1 MLIPKKDQKTL
12 AVLTCY
18 FSDVALLSWIYFK
31 ATNYEDYAK
40 KAKVALDSPDFQ
52 IQLYR
57 VLVQSLTFALLL
69 FVLAQT
75 IVYILYWRN
84 LRSAQLYLK
93 YFAIVAAAACTVIA
107 FESTAFA
114 LLPFVIYCFGYY
126 VFAGSIKPLALPE
139 AVEEKQTPP
148 Q

>member
-18 FSDVALLSWIYFK
+18 FSDIALLCWFYFK
-31 ATNYEDYAK
+31 ATNYEGYAK

-57 VLVQSLTFALLL
+57 VLVQS
-69 FVLAQT
+69 LAQT

-93 YFAIVAAAACTVIA
+93 YFAIVAAAACIVIA

-114 LLPFVIYCFGYY
+114 LLPFIIYCVGYY
-126 VFAGSIKPLALPE
+126 VFAGSIKPLTLP
-139 AVEEKQTPP
+139 AAAEEKQTPP